1 MTSHLDVGMR
11 AQYGMPSDRPW
22 TLDEAIESVERSF
35 RVYKHGEAFDPKK
48 LSFCAGKDSET
59 IDVIRVSDGKVLAEV
74 AVAEYRIDRDYEE
87 E

>member
-1 MTSHLDVGMR
+1 LSRDLNIGMS
-11 AQYGMPSDRPW
+11 ANYGLPDDRPW

-35 RVYKHGEAFDPKK
+35 HVYQHGEAFEPKK

-59 IDVIRVSDGKVLAEV
+59 IDVIRVCDGKRLAEV
-74 AVAEYRIDRDYEE
+74 SVAEYRIDRDYEE